1 MPLPQ
6 LSVFLE
12 NKPGWMSK
20 VISCLDE
27 SEIKVFALSIAE
39 AGEVGLIRLIVN
51 DPENASKVLG
61 AAGFSLAKSRRNT
74 EVTAVLITE
83 ENNISK
89 VTKVLAENSVNI
101 EYAYSSGTPVE
112 GRLVLVLRVAD
123 TEKAEKILK
132 DNHVRV
138 LSLDDLKRQLQ

>member
-12 NKPGWMSK
+12 NKPGWVSK

>member
-1 MPLPQ
+1 LPLYQ
-6 LSVFLE
+6 LSVFVE

-27 SEIKVFALSIAE
+27 AKIKVFALSIAE

-51 DPENASKVLG
+51 DPENASKILE

-89 VTKVLAENSVNI
+89 VTKVLAENDVNI

-132 DNHVRV
+132 ANHVRV
-138 LSLDDLKRQLQ
+138 LSLDDLKKHLQ